1 MEYVHMKRRG
11 ILPNL
16 EKQREKAFEDI
27 RKQHGA
33 GAIMTLGQS
42 DAVER
47 PEVIGTGTTAI
58 DSLTGIGGFPRGKIV
73 EIYGIESSGKSTLAM
88 QVVAQAQKSGY
99 RAAYIDVENA
109 VDPIYCAALGV
120 DIENLDFSQP
130 SSGEEA
136 LEITLRLIESK
147 VYAVI
152 VVDSVAALVP
162 RAELDGEMGDP
173 QMGLQ
178 ARLMSQAMRKLN
190 SAVANSGTCLIFI
203 NQVRQKIGIVFGNP
217 ETTTGGNALKF
228 YSSLRISVH
237 KSTVEKNSSG
247 ATGQE
252 VKIRI
257 EKNKMA
263 PPLKEAKVLLRFG
276 QGFVNE

>member
-1 MEYVHMKRRG
+1 M
-11 ILPNL
+11 PNL
-16 EKQREKAFEDI
+16 EKSRDKAFEDI
-27 RKQHGA
+27 KKQHGA

-42 DAVER
+42 EAVEKV
-47 PEVIGTGTTAI
+47 EVISTGTSAI
-58 DSLTGIGGFPRGKIV
+58 DSITGVGGFPRGKIV
-73 EIYGIESSGKSTLAM
+73 EIYGPESSGKSTLAM
-88 QVVAQAQKSGY
+88 QVVAQAQKTGG

-109 VDPIYCAALGV
+109 VDPVYSTALGV
-120 DIENLDFSQP
+120 NIEELDFSQP
-130 SSGEEA
+130 SCGEEA

-162 RAELDGEMGDP
+162 RAELEGAMGDSV
-173 QMGLQ
+173 MGLQ

-190 SAVANSGTCLIFI
+190 AAVANSKTCLIFI

-217 ETTTGGNALKF
+217 ETTTGGLALKF

-237 KSTVEKNSSG
+237 KSTVEKTSAG

-257 EKNKMA
+257 EKNKLA

-276 QGFVNE
+276 HGFVNE